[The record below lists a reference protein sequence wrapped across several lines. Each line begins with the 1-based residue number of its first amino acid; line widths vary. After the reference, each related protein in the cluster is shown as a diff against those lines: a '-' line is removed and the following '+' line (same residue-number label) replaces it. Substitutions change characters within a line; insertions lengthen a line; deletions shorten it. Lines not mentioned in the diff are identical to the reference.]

1 MLGSYRLES
10 PRKLVRA
17 LMIIIAVVAITV
29 FPFSANASAEK
40 SDLEFDYVTVSAGQS
55 MWELANV
62 YAQGEDPRDWIAEVV
77 SLNNLQTSQLQ
88 AGQQI
93 ALP

>member
-1 MLGSYRLES
+1 MFATYRLES

-17 LMIIIAVVAITV
+17 LLVVIVVLVATV
-29 FPFSANASAEK
+29 IPFSANASAEK
-40 SDLEFDYVTVSAGQS
+40 VQAEFTYVTVTSGQS
-55 MWELANV
+55 MWDLAGV
-62 YAQGEDPRDWIAEVV
+62 YGQGQDPRDWIAETV
-77 SLNNLQTSQLQ
+77 SLNNLQSSQLQ

>member
-10 PRKLVRA
+10 SRKLMRA
-17 LMIIIAVVAITV
+17 LMIVAAVVAITV
-29 FPFSANASAEK
+29 FPYSANASAEK
-40 SDLEFDYVTVSAGQS
+40 PGTEFDYVTVSTGQS
-55 MWELANV
+55 LWELADV

-77 SLNNLQTSQLQ
+77 SLNNLQTAQLQ

>member
-17 LMIIIAVVAITV
+17 MMIIVSVLVITV

-40 SDLEFDYVTVSAGQS
+40 SVSEFQYVTVSTGQS